1 MTIPTIISLIGAS
14 LSLALALYAL
24 VRNFRFFADRAFAA
38 GMVALAV
45 EQVVVLLAGQ
55 TSELAMLLQWEY
67 YRLIAVALLPCPWLF
82 FSLSFA
88 RDNYRDYISAW
99 KWQALSV
106 SLLPLLLVVF
116 FGHDLFANAAFFG
129 AGTEWILRLGW
140 AGYAFQILFLVNAVL
155 ILINL
160 ERTLRASFGKGRWR
174 IKFTLLGIGSLFAV
188 RIYHISETLLFSA
201 ASVRLSL
208 LNGMVL
214 VLAQL
219 LIIVSILRDRLH
231 RTNIYVSQQVLQ
243 NSLTLIVVGSY
254 LLLLGVLAKAAQYSE
269 SGRLLL
275 DNALFIFLAALGSA
289 VLFLSEDVRLRV
301 SRFIHRH
308 FDRPTY
314 DYREI
319 WTTFTARTASLV
331 DIRGI
336 CQAVAR
342 TVSETFGV
350 SGVSIWLAE
359 DGSSRPSLTASTVL
373 SGSDPVTLK
382 EIEKQVTVLM
392 ITMRDEKTPLDLCRS
407 QKESGTA
414 RPGLN
419 ARTPLAELP
428 FEGTGATSLPATET
442 IRYCAPLAVGGEFL
456 GVMTLN
462 DRSGSVPFSF
472 EDFDLLK
479 TICEQAAGI
488 LLNHRLLESLRRAK
502 ELEVFQTFSAFF
514 VHDLKNI
521 ASTLSLTLEN
531 LPVHFEN
538 PEFRKDAMHLISK
551 SVEKIGTMTSR
562 MSLLRGRLELQC
574 RECDLNE
581 LVRSTVTG
589 LESAG
594 NQAFTNNLGAIPKLS
609 IDPDQIQKVLI
620 NLLLN
625 AREASPERGEIIVA
639 TELKGNWVA
648 LSVSDHGCGMSED
661 FIRRELFQPFKS
673 TKDRGL
679 GIGLYHSKVIVEAHH
694 GNIEVESR
702 QGEGSTFRV
711 LLPLVS
717 TRQAP

>member
-14 LSLALALYAL
+14 LSLALAFYAL
-24 VRNFRFFADRAFAA
+24 ARNFRFFADRAFAA

-45 EQVVVLLAGQ
+45 EQVMVLLAGQ

-67 YRLIAVALLPCPWLF
+67 YRLLAVALLPCPWLF

-88 RDNYRDYISAW
+88 RDNYRDYIAAW

-116 FGHDLFANAAFFG
+116 FGHDLFANAAYFS
-129 AGTEWILRLGW
+129 AGTDWILKLGW
-140 AGYAFQILFLVNAVL
+140 AGYTFQILFLVNAVL

-201 ASVRLSL
+201 ASVRFSL
-208 LNGMVL
+208 LNSMVL

-254 LLLLGVLAKAAQYSE
+254 LLLLGVLAKAAQYCE

-275 DNALFIFLAALGSA
+275 DNSLFIFLAALGSA

-350 SGVSIWLAE
+350 SRVSIWLTE
-359 DGSSRPSLTASTVL
+359 DGSSRLSLAASTVL

-392 ITMRDEKTPLDLCRS
+392 ITMRDEKTPIDLRRS
-407 QKESGTA
+407 PEESGTA
-414 RPGLN
+414 QPDLN
-419 ARTPLAELP
+419 A
-428 FEGTGATSLPATET
+428 GTSSLPATET

-479 TICEQAAGI
+479 TISEQAAGI

-502 ELEVFQTFSAFF
+502 ELEAFQTFSAFF

-551 SVEKIGTMTSR
+551 SVEKIRTMTGR

-581 LVRSTVTG
+581 LVRSTVIS
-589 LESAG
+589 LESPG
-594 NQAFTNNLGAIPKLS
+594 NQAFTSNLGAIPKLS
-609 IDPDQIQKVLI
+609 IDPDQIQKVLT

-625 AREASPERGEIIVA
+625 AREASPERGEIMVA

-702 QGEGSTFRV
+702 QGEGSNFRV
-711 LLPLVS
+711 LLPVVS